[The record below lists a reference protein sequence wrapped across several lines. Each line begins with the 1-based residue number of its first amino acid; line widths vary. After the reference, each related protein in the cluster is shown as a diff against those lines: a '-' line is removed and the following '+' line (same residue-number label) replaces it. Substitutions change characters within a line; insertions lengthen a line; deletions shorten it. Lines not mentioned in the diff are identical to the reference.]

1 MDGSIWICRVQC
13 SKHLLKLTMH
23 LKYRKTCRAC
33 GSTAL
38 TKVID
43 LGVQHLQGGFIDPKA
58 PVDYS
63 NRKIPMS
70 LVRCN
75 SSIDEKACG
84 LLQTDHGVPPELM
97 YRRYWYRSGTN
108 QTMKSHLQSI
118 VHTAANMHAEVIRN
132 ALDIGCNDGTLLSY
146 YDSKTKLVGI
156 DPSNVIP
163 EDDDR
168 ITYIR
173 DFFPSEELRVRHPDT
188 KFDVITS
195 IAMFYDLDDP
205 SSFVKE
211 ISRLLSSN
219 GLWVVEV
226 SYMPQMIE
234 QGSYDSICHE
244 HLLYF
249 SLASLELLFSKN
261 DLQIVR
267 AELNEMN
274 GGSIRCFVTHKSCL
288 KYKNE
293 KDLEFLQR
301 IRVKEFDQELD
312 ADKPYIN
319 FQRLVE
325 QNRRD
330 LSELIKSLRFQ
341 GKRIHL
347 YGASTK
353 GNTILQWCNIS
364 SKEIDC
370 AADRNPAKNG
380 LITPG
385 SRIPIVSEEQ
395 SRAMNPDYYLV
406 LPWHFRAEFLER
418 ERESIER
425 GVKFIFPIPT
435 VEVFGRDDSRLSD
448 QSPLLG

>member
-1 MDGSIWICRVQC
+1 
-13 SKHLLKLTMH
+13 MH

-33 GSTAL
+33 GSTSL

-43 LGVQHLQGGFIDPKA
+43 LGVQHLQGGFLDPKA

-70 LVRCN
+70 LVRCD
-75 SSIDEKACG
+75 SSVDEKACG

-108 QTMKSHLQSI
+108 QTMKSHLESI
-118 VHTAANMHAEVIRN
+118 VYTAANMHAGVISN
-132 ALDIGCNDGTLLSY
+132 ALDIGCNDGTLLGF
-146 YDSKTKLVGI
+146 YDSNTKLVGI
-156 DPSNVIP
+156 DPSNIIP
-163 EDDDR
+163 ESNDAV
-168 ITYIR
+168 TYIR
-173 DFFPSEELRVRHPDT
+173 DFFPSEELRVKFPSS

-205 SSFVKE
+205 GAFVAE
-211 ISRLLSSN
+211 IARLLSPN

-249 SLASLELLFSKN
+249 SLASLEGLFEKHN
-261 DLQIVR
+261 LQIVR
-267 AELNEMN
+267 AELNDMN

-288 KYKNE
+288 DYKNE
-293 KDLEFLQR
+293 EDLSYLQL

-312 ADKPYIN
+312 TNQPYLR
-319 FQRLVE
+319 FQALVE
-325 QNRRD
+325 ENRHE
-330 LSELIKSLRFQ
+330 LSELVRYLRAQ
-341 GKRIHL
+341 GKKIHL

-353 GNTILQWCNIS
+353 GNTILQWCNLTAD
-364 SKEIDC
+364 EIEY

-385 SRIPIVSEEQ
+385 SRIPIVSEEE
-395 SRAMNPDYYLV
+395 SRSMNPDYYLV

-418 ERESIER
+418 ERDAIAR
-425 GVKFIFPIPT
+425 GVKFIFPLPR
-435 VEVFGRDDSRLSD
+435 VEIFGKDGAKSSD
-448 QSPLLG
+448 RSLQPA